1 MDMLDGEI
9 DDAVAVLDGAEIK
22 RLCAHSCH
30 VQWQRYNWPYRSIAL
45 RLSAR
50 LPVRREDY

>member
-1 MDMLDGEI
+1 MLDGEI

-22 RLCAHSCH
+22 HLCAHSCH
-30 VQWQRYNWPYRSIAL
+30 VQWQGCNWPYRSIAL